1 MPPHFQVL
9 EDNLR
14 VGQGLVCLF
23 GIEFLVWSGLVFFFF
38 FRGRVS
44 LCIPDCLGIHSVD
57 QAGHELIEIH
67 LPLSPEC

>member
-38 FRGRVS
+38 SEAGFLFVS
-44 LCIPDCLGIHSVD
+44 LTAL
-57 QAGHELIEIH
+57 EFTL
-67 LPLSPEC
+67 